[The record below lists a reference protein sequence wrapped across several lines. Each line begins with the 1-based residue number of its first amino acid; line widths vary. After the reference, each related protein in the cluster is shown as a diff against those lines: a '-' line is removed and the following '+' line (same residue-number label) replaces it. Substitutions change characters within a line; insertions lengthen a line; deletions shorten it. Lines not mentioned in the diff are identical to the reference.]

1 MTGSQESAGRVDMS
15 WLRGRDYWLIR
26 SIPERGTGPEVIGA
40 RAEEH
45 ASWLAGSISFRVS
58 QGTGRYGWR

>member
-1 MTGSQESAGRVDMS
+1 MS
-15 WLRGRDYWLIR
+15 WPRGRDYWLIR
-26 SIPERGTGPEVIGA
+26 SIRERGTGPEVIGA
-40 RAEEH
+40 HVEEH